1 MCLLKIHDNVLL
13 YRVSNEFEHDS
24 FTLVKFN
31 QSTKYMLKVS
41 KEMLAKG
48 KSSKIKLNNKAPER
62 RQRYFVNQ
70 PCSALYK
77 VKPFL
82 VFVAKIRFFSWE
94 EAYMF

>member
-1 MCLLKIHDNVLL
+1 MFYSI
-13 YRVSNEFEHDS
+13 EFLMNS
-24 FTLVKFN
+24 STIVFTLVKFN

-82 VFVAKIRFFSWE
+82 VFVGKIRFFSWE